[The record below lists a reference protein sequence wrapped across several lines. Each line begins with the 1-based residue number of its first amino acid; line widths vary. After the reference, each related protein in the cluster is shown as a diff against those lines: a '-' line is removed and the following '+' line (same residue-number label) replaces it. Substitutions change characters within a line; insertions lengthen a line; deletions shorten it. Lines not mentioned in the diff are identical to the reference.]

1 MSVIAVERRARARTD
16 ANVLHAV
23 RVAQRRRYL
32 TNIGAV
38 ILGIVLVI
46 WSVLPIYNMI
56 MVSLDSHSD
65 VFSTHLF
72 PPHPSVD
79 SYWLVVTQGFWYLQ
93 YFWEQFGR
101 SVFLAAMTVIFTLS
115 IGSFAA
121 FSVGRLRVRHG
132 WLVTNCALLTYV
144 IPASFLAIPFYRLM
158 AQYGMM
164 NNLWAVIAALVAFA
178 TPYAIFI
185 FQQYGRSIPIE
196 LDEAARIDGASPIQ
210 IYFPSL
216 SAADDAGAGRGR
228 HLCDAAGVERVSLPV
243 PAVVLDEEHDGADRD
258 RPVPQQR
265 PVAMELY
272 DGHGRHLRAAA
283 GRDLLRLP
291 QVYGC
296 GLDDGRRQGLSRRR

>member
-1 MSVIAVERRARARTD
+1 MSVIAVGRRARARVD
-16 ANVLHAV
+16 PNVLRAV
-23 RVAQRRRYL
+23 RVARRRRYL
-32 TNIGAV
+32 TNVGAV

-72 PPHPSVD
+72 PPSPSAD
-79 SYWLVVTQGFWYLQ
+79 SYWLVVTQDYWYLE

-115 IGSFAA
+115 IGTLAS

-210 IYFPSL
+210 IYFRVYLPLMMPALVAVGTFAMLLAWNEFLYQFLLL
-216 SAADDAGAGRGR
+216 SSTKSMTVPIAIVQFLNSDQSPWNYMMATAVIYALPPVAIYYAFRKYM
-228 HLCDAAGVERVSLPV
+228 AAGLTMGGVK
-243 PAVVLDEEHDGADRD
+243 G
-258 RPVPQQR
+258 
-265 PVAMELY
+265 
-272 DGHGRHLRAAA
+272 
-283 GRDLLRLP
+283 
-291 QVYGC
+291 
-296 GLDDGRRQGLSRRR
+296 